1 MYWLIQ
7 MKFNQK
13 KNIAKERMLT
23 NRFGQNKI
31 FKQMNL
37 ESRVFNIIDY
47 YTHPRLNTDPA

>member
-1 MYWLIQ
+1 